1 MAELTPEQIQ
11 AAADKKA
18 AEAQAKKEAKEAE
31 AKAKKEEKAKAVAD
45 RKAAAA
51 QAKADAKAA
60 KEAAKLAKADE
71 EAKAKEA
78 RAAARVEKNGIVR
91 PMTGATKK
99 VWDIADAISGETQAP
114 AERAAVV
121 ERAKAEG
128 VNEGTVNTQY
138 GRWRKY
144 HGLTTLREQNATA
157 KAKEREEA
165 AQAKAAAEAKAAEE
179 AKGKEEGQQA
189 AE

>member
-1 MAELTPEQIQ
+1 MSELTPEQI
-11 AAADKKA
+11 AAKEKKEADAKAKAEQKAREAQEKKDAKAKERQEKKDAKA
-18 AEAQAKKEAKEAE
+18 AEAQANK
-31 AKAKKEEKAKAVAD
+31 D
-45 RKAAAA
+45 RKAAEKK
-51 QAKADAKAA
+51 AKQEEADKLKAA
-60 KEAAKLAKADE
+60 RE
-71 EAKAKEA
+71 
-78 RAAARVEKNGIVR
+78 AARVEKNGIVR

-99 VWDIADAISGETQAP
+99 VWDIADAISAETKAP

-144 HGLTTLREQNATA
+144 HGLTTLREQNATT

-165 AQAKAAAEAKAAEE
+165 KAAKEAAEARAKAEAE
-179 AKGKEEGQQA
+179 QQA
-189 AE
+189 EQQAE